1 MWQRLSKSYPL
12 PLEVIHLFLVF
23 LGFYLAAT
31 NYGSLP
37 DRIPTHFGIQGV
49 PDGWGGKSQ
58 IYVSPAVGAFV
69 YVMFGV
75 IMALFAAVKDPMKLI
90 NLPHFPQKRKAALT
104 EAQAE
109 ELRLFILRALL
120 VMKLFMMGL
129 TTYLTY
135 NTIQVA
141 MGLEPGLGAPF
152 FVFLAGIL
160 VAAGAMAWKS
170 LKIAGS
176 KPQGG

>member
-1 MWQRLSKSYPL
+1 MLCRMWQRLSKSYPL
-12 PLEVIHLFLVF
+12 QLEVIPLFLVF
-23 LGFYLAAT
+23 LGFYLAMS

-37 DRIPTHFGIQGV
+37 DRIPTHFGIQGA
-49 PDGWGGKSQ
+49 PDGWENKSE
-58 IYVSPAVGAFV
+58 IYVSPTIGAFV

-90 NLPHFPQKRKAALT
+90 NLPQKRKAALT

-109 ELRLFILRALL
+109 ELRLFVLRALL
-120 VMKLFMMGL
+120 VMKLCMMGL

-141 MGLEPGLGAPF
+141 MEREPGLGAPF
-152 FVFLAGIL
+152 FVFTAGIL
-160 VAAGAMAWKS
+160 VAAGAMTWKS
-170 LKIAGS
+170 LKIA
-176 KPQGG
+176 